1 MRLQFHPKLSFLGR
15 TRRQFFETRNDQKRG
30 IFPFLG
36 TKKADFPFL
45 GTKKVDFPFLGTKK
59 EDFTFLGTKKEEFTF
74 LGGKNPFLV
83 EKNCSVRP
91 RKAFQKHAMRVEL

>member
-1 MRLQFHPKLSFLGR
+1 MRLQFHPKLNFLGR

-59 EDFTFLGTKKEEFTF
+59 EDFTFLGTKKEDFTF

-91 RKAFQKHAMRVEL
+91 RKSICIQVQQED

>member
-1 MRLQFHPKLSFLGR
+1 MKL
-15 TRRQFFETRNDQKRG
+15 E

-45 GTKKVDFPFLGTKK
+45 GTKK
-59 EDFTFLGTKKEEFTF
+59 EDFTF

-91 RKAFQKHAMRVEL
+91 RKRFLPYECTAWLAEAEVGPMVTNTVAAFLVYPVYLVYYCKAAA

>member
-1 MRLQFHPKLSFLGR
+1 M
-15 TRRQFFETRNDQKRG
+15 

-59 EDFTFLGTKKEEFTF
+59 EDFTFLGTKKEDFTF

-91 RKAFQKHAMRVEL
+91 RNNFFKLDIIGEKY

>member
-1 MRLQFHPKLSFLGR
+1 MKLEM
-15 TRRQFFETRNDQKRG
+15 TKKRD
-30 IFPFLG
+30 FSFLG
-36 TKKADFPFL
+36 TKKADFTFL

-91 RKAFQKHAMRVEL
+91 RKVFSWNSLGSWRMSKFFCCKMF